1 MLKLNIANNSL
12 FIEKKVKIKVKQGRT
27 TKNQFF
33 FVNEGK
39 HGIWNG
45 EYFFY
50 FSTHNVTKEGAL
62 QPPPQSSALLKN
74 TNIRSFFI
82 INLFCCEKFN
92 LFIYIFNWSIFAI
105 EYLMKCINK
114 ALPSSSSFRKKGAE
128 NKNISFF
135 EIASFYR
142 HHRQWSR
149 QKTSI
154 FIYIHL
160 EALISFW
167 FAFIVPFIF
176 NSEII
181 RSDISSYLIYFLKAY
196 TSCAKN
202 KIIIKKKWLMA
213 IFIRRQRQKW
223 AERYSLTKLMKIW
236 MNIQFILFGIL

>member
-1 MLKLNIANNSL
+1 MESEMENISFTFLHITWLK
-12 FIEKKVKIKVKQGRT
+12 K
-27 TKNQFF
+27 
-33 FVNEGK
+33 
-39 HGIWNG
+39 
-45 EYFFY
+45 
-50 FSTHNVTKEGAL
+50 AL
-62 QPPPQSSALLKN
+62 CNHLRNHQLTSALLKN

-181 RSDISSYLIYFLKAY
+181 RSDISPYLIYFLKAY

-202 KIIIKKKWLMA
+202 KIIIKK
-213 IFIRRQRQKW
+213 
-223 AERYSLTKLMKIW
+223 
-236 MNIQFILFGIL
+236 NG